1 MKIMS
6 AVALVAL
13 VFVCTSPAEAFEWSV
28 DCSSTNFKFSDPAYT
43 VDCGSAWFPAPA
55 GMSAGAA
62 DILSV
67 TNNDRTIF
75 FTMVERRITGQ
86 PHVFMQ
92 YRGLREN
99 FNAMF
104 KQEGVKDWKELD
116 KKGGFEVAEFSRDIS
131 GQDSHCIAVQR
142 YTNPM
147 YTGYKRQLIGLGC
160 TVGDLQPVY
169 QILQRM
175 DGD

>member
-1 MKIMS
+1 
-6 AVALVAL
+6 
-13 VFVCTSPAEAFEWSV
+13 
-28 DCSSTNFKFSDPAYT
+28 
-43 VDCGSAWFPAPA
+43 
-55 GMSAGAA
+55 MSAGAA

-92 YRGLREN
+92 YRSLREN

-104 KQEGVKDWKELD
+104 KQEGVKDGKELD
-116 KKGGFEVAEFSRDIS
+116 KKAGFEVAEFSRDIS
-131 GQDSHCIAVQR
+131 GYGPDSRCIAVQR

-147 YTGYKRQLIGLGC
+147 YTGYKRQLVGVGC

-175 DGD
+175 EGD